1 MKKKLNNL
9 IITAEELMKQIHDE
23 NLVVVDA
30 RWSLDP
36 CISYKKDY
44 LKSHIIKSIFLDL
57 NMFFKK
63 NTQTPHMLTDEQN
76 FKKLVCEMG
85 IKNKHK
91 IVIYDEKGFF
101 NSARVWFMFKV
112 FGHENTVILDGGFS
126 SWIKKGF
133 PTEDKVNNYE
143 KSNFKTYFK
152 NKLIITKQEL
162 SKLLR
167 EKKEFIL
174 IDARPQRRFQKLDA
188 EPRSGIKKGNIK
200 SSINIPFTEI
210 YDENNSL
217 LKPEN

>member
-76 FKKLVCEMG
+76 FKKLCKR
-85 IKNKHK
+85 IKN
-91 IVIYDEKGFF
+91 
-101 NSARVWFMFKV
+101 
-112 FGHENTVILDGGFS
+112 
-126 SWIKKGF
+126 
-133 PTEDKVNNYE
+133 
-143 KSNFKTYFK
+143 
-152 NKLIITKQEL
+152 
-162 SKLLR
+162 
-167 EKKEFIL
+167 
-174 IDARPQRRFQKLDA
+174 
-188 EPRSGIKKGNIK
+188 
-200 SSINIPFTEI
+200 
-210 YDENNSL
+210 
-217 LKPEN
+217 